1 MDQSGC
7 SGRQCASGILC
18 GWGTWPFFPP
28 PQRHSILPSYTFV
41 HSTFPHSPP
50 FFLGFLF
57 NYSYVPLIPC
67 HLKLSFQLKSLS
79 EFFSTSRYLSGT
91 LASQRLSPTIL
102 TLYGI

>member
-1 MDQSGC
+1 MCLGDFVWLGGLS
-7 SGRQCASGILC
+7 
-18 GWGTWPFFPP
+18 PFFPP
-28 PQRHSILPSYTFV
+28 SATPFYRLTLLYI
-41 HSTFPHSPP
+41 PHSLIPLL

-67 HLKLSFQLKSLS
+67 HLKLSFQLKALS